1 MEVLGRAR
9 RVVQRHRGCA
19 APARNTARLDA
30 NDAPRAA
37 EERLAVCA
45 LQAVDRAGRVVHRS
59 TAMTSHTCKLFFGL
73 RGLRWKREIAPYES
87 DAWACPERPKWD
99 TSGMENYGLGPYW
112 CPPAKNG
119 S

>member
-59 TAMTSHTCKLFFGL
+59 T
-73 RGLRWKREIAPYES
+73 RYQRREHREAAAHHKEV
-87 DAWACPERPKWD
+87 
-99 TSGMENYGLGPYW
+99 L
-112 CPPAKNG
+112 
-119 S
+119 